1 MGVINCMAIV
11 QSLDIREAMCCISI
25 CLDFPSK
32 KLNLF
37 SNYCRYDSEKTQV
50 GNMEDCESSEK
61 KYRIIGF
68 QKSKITDLSTVKQT
82 TVCL

>member
-1 MGVINCMAIV
+1 MTQKKYKWAIW
-11 QSLDIREAMCCISI
+11 
-25 CLDFPSK
+25 
-32 KLNLF
+32 
-37 SNYCRYDSEKTQV
+37 KTV
-50 GNMEDCESSEK
+50 KAVRK